1 MRQLSFDALQQVALY
16 ELYMSTVV
24 DGVQFIAADQ
34 LCERVGCTKGYLLT
48 ALTELEERSFVKY
61 NSGATS
67 RSSAITPNGIRHVE
81 KGLTDPK
88 HVFSQIRDEREKHD
102 DERAILIR
110 SAPASDRIVQ
120 LDHNNP
126 KVEEMVSAV
135 QDLKVRI
142 RMGNDLGDLT
152 VEEAK
157 VAAQEVEQIEL
168 ALKGEFVRPEQL
180 MTFTRKSLKW
190 IGDKA
195 AGAAV
200 GKAALALLAM
210 IAAFFGI
217 DW

>member
-1 MRQLSFDALQQVALY
+1 
-16 ELYMSTVV
+16 
-24 DGVQFIAADQ
+24 
-34 LCERVGCTKGYLLT
+34 
-48 ALTELEERSFVKY
+48 
-61 NSGATS
+61 
-67 RSSAITPNGIRHVE
+67 
-81 KGLTDPK
+81 
-88 HVFSQIRDEREKHD
+88 
-102 DERAILIR
+102 
-110 SAPASDRIVQ
+110 
-120 LDHNNP
+120 
-126 KVEEMVSAV
+126 MVSAV